1 MILSVNKF
9 KHILIIPYPNM
20 IKIALIA
27 LLLAVELTIFYELDS
42 TLAYPFRG
50 VIHLFMAY
58 WYYSERKASLNQIDK
73 LFLISCV
80 IPAVTPI
87 PIYFFG
93 FTWGTLLEAV
103 LLLVS
108 YQLLIRIYRLEGAKI
123 RFRTNLNTIIKVLI
137 PYVFFPITYFFL
149 IVFPVVKSDVL
160 LITFIYMIQIMYM
173 AVLSAYLPFPEKSKL
188 YISLGMFFIIFAS
201 GASVHRVY
209 VVPYEFDYGIVR
221 ITANLG
227 RILIIIGLLNRMK
240 RDVLLPRIA

>member
-1 MILSVNKF
+1 
-9 KHILIIPYPNM
+9 M
-20 IKIALIA
+20 IKIVLIA
-27 LLLAVELTIFYELDS
+27 LLLAVELIIFYEVNAN
-42 TLAYPFRG
+42 LAYPFRG
-50 VIHLFMAY
+50 LIHLLMAY
-58 WYYSERKASLNQIDK
+58 WYYSERKASLNQTDK

-80 IPAVTPI
+80 IPAITPI
-87 PIYFFG
+87 PIYIFG

-108 YQLLIRIYRLEGAKI
+108 YQLLIRVFFLEGARI
-123 RFRTNLNTIIKVLI
+123 RFRTNLNTVIKVLV

-149 IVFPVVKSDVL
+149 IVFPVAKPDVF
-160 LITFIYMIQIMYM
+160 LIALIYLIQIMYM

-209 VVPYEFDYGIVR
+209 VASYDFDYGIVR
-221 ITANLG
+221 IAANLG

-240 RDVLLPRIA
+240 RDIFLPKLA

>member
-1 MILSVNKF
+1 
-9 KHILIIPYPNM
+9 M
-20 IKIALIA
+20 IKIAFIA
-27 LLLAVELTIFYELDS
+27 LLLAVELTIFYEVNS
-42 TLAYPFRG
+42 KLAYPFRG
-50 VIHLFMAY
+50 AIHLFMAY
-58 WYYSERKASLNQIDK
+58 WYYSERKASLNLTDK
-73 LFLISCV
+73 LFLISCL
-80 IPAVTPI
+80 IPAITPI

-137 PYVFFPITYFFL
+137 PYVFFPLTYFFL

-160 LITFIYMIQIMYM
+160 LITFIYMVQIMYM